1 MDVIE
6 FETEL
11 FRINGTLRIAALSQ
25 VMGPIDPVEC
35 PIETQ

>member
-11 FRINGTLRIAALSQ
+11 FRINGTLRIAALS
-25 VMGPIDPVEC
+25 GNGTD
-35 PIETQ
+35 